1 MYDSGMIW
9 LYTFFTYLFKNVE
22 DYQAHPWQILL
33 SMAVQEITL
42 QKGILLNT
50 LQAYSMHLTFD
61 MNVNKTTFHKD
72 ILSPKKEGDW
82 ISTRKIQQ
90 DNPQDRVPWF
100 FSHIDK
106 TADTTHALNN
116 PHSYSTAE
124 H

>member
-1 MYDSGMIW
+1 MYKSGMIW

-22 DYQAHPWQILL
+22 ELPHPWQILL

-72 ILSPKKEGDW
+72 IQL
-82 ISTRKIQQ
+82 
-90 DNPQDRVPWF
+90 
-100 FSHIDK
+100 K
-106 TADTTHALNN
+106 TTSNDL
-116 PHSYSTAE
+116 
-124 H
+124 